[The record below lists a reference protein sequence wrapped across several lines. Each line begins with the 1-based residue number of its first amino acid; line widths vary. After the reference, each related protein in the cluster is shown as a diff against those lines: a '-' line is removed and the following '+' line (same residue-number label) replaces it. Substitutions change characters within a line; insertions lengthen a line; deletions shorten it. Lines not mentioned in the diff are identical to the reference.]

1 MCSIVDNRMS
11 YTNNFKNGK
20 LMPSN
25 LLANIP
31 SKDYPT
37 IPVRKYDNLINH
49 FDLAILDSEW
59 KKFDLRGSPI
69 TFSLR
74 FR

>member
-11 YTNNFKNGK
+11 YTNRGKKEDTK

-31 SKDYPT
+31 SQDYPT
-37 IPVRKYDNLINH
+37 IPIRKYDNLINH
-49 FDLAILDSEW
+49 FDLTILDSEW
-59 KKFDLRGSPI
+59 KKI
-69 TFSLR
+69 
-74 FR
+74 